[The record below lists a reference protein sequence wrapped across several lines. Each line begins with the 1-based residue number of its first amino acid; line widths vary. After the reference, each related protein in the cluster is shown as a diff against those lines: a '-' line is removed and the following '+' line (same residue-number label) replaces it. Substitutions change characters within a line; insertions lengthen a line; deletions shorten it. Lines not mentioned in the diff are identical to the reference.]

1 MSTATNK
8 PLVAVCGA
16 TGAQGSSVI
25 EYLLRDGGYRVR
37 ALTRNPNSTLA
48 QHLKNR
54 GVDVVR
60 CDIGNLEQ
68 VIFAFQDTYA
78 VYGVTN
84 SLHVTGVISVWEHG
98 EEAEIQ
104 QGKNLADA
112 AKACGV
118 RHFIWPSLPHVPV
131 IEPRHWESKIVV
143 ENYLNDIGVPTTA
156 LLTPFFFENLWR
168 VLPIKRLLDGT
179 FRLDWFWPSET
190 LVPSFA
196 AEDIGAW
203 VLAVLKNPKKWTGQ
217 RLGVCV
223 QKLTPRDYAATLT
236 EVLGIK
242 VTSREVSVAEFDAV
256 RPYVPDDLWL
266 NMKAFLD
273 HPELW
278 EDAIE
283 PCQEL
288 HPEAQLLKE
297 YVTNHSNQIMEAVVA
312 IPLNTQEA

>member
-1 MSTATNK
+1 MPTATRK

-37 ALTRNPNSTLA
+37 ALTRNPDSTPA
-48 QHLKNR
+48 QQLKNR

-60 CDIGNLEQ
+60 CDIGNPKQ
-68 VIFAFQDTYA
+68 VALAFEGAYA

-84 SLHVTGVISVWEHG
+84 FWEHG

-118 RHFIWPSLPHVPV
+118 QHFIWPSLPHVPV
-131 IEPRHWESKIVV
+131 IEPRHWESKITV
-143 ENYLNDIGVPTTA
+143 EKYLIDVGVPTTV

-168 VLPIKRLLDGT
+168 VIPIKRLPDGT
-179 FRLDWFWPSET
+179 FCLDWFWPNET
-190 LVPSFA
+190 LIPSFA

-203 VLAVLKNPKKWTGQ
+203 ALEVLKNPKVWIGQ
-217 RLGVCV
+217 RLGICV
-223 QKLTPRDYAATLT
+223 EKSTTQDFAATLT

-242 VTSREVSVAEFDAV
+242 IKPREVSVAEFDAV

-266 NMKAFLD
+266 K
-273 HPELW
+273 
-278 EDAIE
+278 
-283 PCQEL
+283 
-288 HPEAQLLKE
+288 
-297 YVTNHSNQIMEAVVA
+297 
-312 IPLNTQEA
+312 